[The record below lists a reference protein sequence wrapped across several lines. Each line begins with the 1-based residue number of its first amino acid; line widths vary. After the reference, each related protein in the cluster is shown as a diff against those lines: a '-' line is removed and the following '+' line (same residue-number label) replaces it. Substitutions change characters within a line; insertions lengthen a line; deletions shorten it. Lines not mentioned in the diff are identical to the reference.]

1 MKILRKLFGTK
12 TKAEPIKAAPVV
24 VAPVKP
30 PKPVISLD
38 VVEQTSDEQELLKL
52 ASDGATSQLRQA
64 AAEKIASREVLE
76 ALAKAAKNKDKN
88 VFKIVKTKLD
98 VFKAD
103 DAKQAELEAR
113 AQQICEKLER
123 HSVLE
128 ADALFKARLS
138 VLQQEW
144 ASLGQSLSEK
154 ANARHQA
161 ALAACEAK
169 IAAQAAAIAEEEE
182 RIAQDAQ
189 AHTLAQA
196 ALVDLKKLQ
205 QELAELSAVNEEQ
218 ITAFALKAQELAQ
231 ALRLAANRAI
241 PLEAISKEFEQRKQ
255 QLHNLLDQ
263 IKTSGTL
270 QQLAEAIEKAE
281 ASDAAQALQQ
291 KFKQGLQLVQQ
302 ASDELPST
310 AQAAK
315 AKVDAFF
322 AAIRAEEQAAK
333 DSFRHFNELLRK
345 GLWAAE
351 QGFVRKARGIQ
362 KELQEKRAD
371 LGELP
376 KNLASKLED
385 FEAQLVKLGDWHEFA
400 VTPKKEALI
409 AEMQSLASSNMDPEA
424 LASKI
429 HDLQDSWKEVSKGG
443 QQQDDDLW
451 QQFQQASETAFAPCR
466 EFFEA
471 QARARETNLAKRGEM
486 VEQLRSYLSS
496 YDWDNAVW
504 KDVEQTLKVARQ
516 EWQTYWPVPRKAGN
530 ELQKTF
536 ESLMEEL
543 FGKIT
548 AEHENNKQAK
558 QALIDQAQVLAASSD
573 NRAAV
578 EAIKQLQAQWKTIG
592 KSWHKEDQQLWQ
604 AFREQCDAIFAARN
618 QAMDSAK
625 AERLAL
631 QQQAEGLI
639 AKLESYMSLDLSELR
654 AGKSEVDTIKAEFAA
669 LQLPREQAKNLETRF
684 GKALVALDTKEAN
697 AYQLAKSQAWEQLLS
712 TADAIRQYELALIPL
727 TDKTKLAEQYQTL
740 EQTIA
745 SAQGWPSGSQ
755 QQLLQRLARA
765 AQLTPA
771 VQTQNTE
778 QLRTLCIRAEI
789 FADRPSPQEDRQLRM
804 SYQVQQMQQAFGQRD
819 QDFAPLLQDWLALGG
834 VGNKDYQPL
843 LQRFVACQSRTRS

>member
-1 MKILRKLFGTK
+1 MKILRKLFGAKAKVEPVK
-12 TKAEPIKAAPVV
+12 TAPVV

-30 PKPVISLD
+30 PKPVITLD
-38 VVEQTSDEQELLKL
+38 AVEQTSDEQELLKL

-76 ALAKAAKNKDKN
+76 TLAKAAKNKDKN

-98 VFKAD
+98 VFKAE
-103 DAKQAELEAR
+103 DAKQAEVEAR
-113 AQQICEKLER
+113 AQQVCEKLER
-123 HSVLE
+123 HSLLE
-128 ADALFKARLS
+128 ADALFKARLT

-144 ASLGQSLSEK
+144 ANLGQSLSEK
-154 ANARHQA
+154 ASARYQA
-161 ALAACEAK
+161 ALASCEAK

-189 AHTLAQA
+189 AMTLAES
-196 ALVDLKKLQ
+196 ALAELKKLQ
-205 QELAELSAVNEEQ
+205 QELAQLAEVTEEQ

-241 PLEAISKEFEQRKQ
+241 PLEAIGKEFEQRKQ
-255 QLHNLLDQ
+255 QLLNLLDQ

-270 QQLAEAIEKAE
+270 QQLADAIEKAE
-281 ASDAAQALQQ
+281 TSDAAKALQQ

-302 ASDELPST
+302 AGDELP
-310 AQAAK
+310 AAALAAK
-315 AKVDAFF
+315 AKVEAFF
-322 AAIRAEEQAAK
+322 AAIKAEEQAVK

-362 KELQEKRAD
+362 KELAEKRQA

-376 KNLASKLED
+376 KTIAGKLED
-385 FEAQLVKLGDWHEFA
+385 FETQLVKLGDWHEFA

-409 AEMQSLASSNMDPEA
+409 SEMQALASSTMDPEA

-471 QARARETNLAKRGEM
+471 QARAREANLTKRSEM
-486 VEQLRSYLSS
+486 VEQLRTYLAS
-496 YDWDNAVW
+496 YDWDKAVW

-530 ELQKTF
+530 DLQKTF
-536 ESLMEEL
+536 EGLMEEL

-548 AEHENNKQAK
+548 AENEKNKQAK
-558 QALIDQAQVLAASSD
+558 QALIDQAQALVGSSD

-592 KSWHKEDQQLWQ
+592 KSWFKEDQQLWQ
-604 AFREQCDAIFAARN
+604 NFREQCDAIFAARN
-618 QAMDSAK
+618 QAMDAAK
-625 AERLAL
+625 AERDAI
-631 QQQAEGLI
+631 QQNAESLI
-639 AKLESYMSLDLSELR
+639 AKLESFVTADLEALR
-654 AGKSEVDTIKAEFAA
+654 AAREEIDAIKEAFGQ
-669 LQLPREQAKNLETRF
+669 LRLPRESA
-684 GKALVALDTKEAN
+684 KALDNQFHRALAALKNKESDERAQSKARASEQLFATAEQLRQFELAQLSAAN
-697 AYQLAKSQAWEQLLS
+697 ADTLAATGEQLALALSQSQAW
-712 TADAIRQYELALIPL
+712 
-727 TDKTKLAEQYQTL
+727 
-740 EQTIA
+740 
-745 SAQGWPSGSQ
+745 PSGAQ
-755 QQLLQRLARA
+755 AALNQRLQQA
-765 AQLTPA
+765 AQLTA
-771 VQTQNTE
+771 AQQQANTQA
-778 QLRTLCIRAEI
+778 LHTLCIRAEI
-789 FADRPSPQEDRQLRM
+789 FANRESPAADKEARM
-804 SYQVQQMQQAFGQRD
+804 NYQVQQMQQAFGQRD
-819 QDFAPLLQDWLALGG
+819 QAFEPLLLEWLSLGG
-834 VGNKDYQPL
+834 VSDSDYQPL
-843 LQRFVACQSRTRS
+843 LKRFIACRP

>member
-1 MKILRKLFGTK
+1 MKILRKLFGSK
-12 TKAEPIKAAPVV
+12 SKVEPVKAAPVA

-30 PKPVISLD
+30 PKPVITLD

-64 AAEKIASREVLE
+64 AAEKISSREILE

-98 VFKAD
+98 VFKAE

-113 AQQICEKLER
+113 AQQVCEKLER

-128 ADALFKARLS
+128 ADALFKARLN

-144 ASLGQSLSEK
+144 TGLGDGLSDK
-154 ANARHQA
+154 INARYQA

-182 RIAQDAQ
+182 RQAADAQ
-189 AHTLAQA
+189 AMGFAQA
-196 ALVDLKKLQ
+196 ALADLKKLQ
-205 QELAELSAVNEEQ
+205 QELTELAEVTEEQ
-218 ITAFALKAQELAQ
+218 FTSFALKVQELAQ

-241 PLEAISKEFEQRKQ
+241 PLDSISKEFELRKQ
-255 QLHNLLDQ
+255 QLLNLLDQ

-270 QQLAEAIEKAE
+270 TQLAEAIEKAE
-281 ASDAAQALQQ
+281 NSDAAKALQQ
-291 KFKQGLQLVQQ
+291 KFKQALHLVQQ
-302 ASDELPST
+302 TSEQLPAV

-315 AKVDAFF
+315 ARVDGFF
-322 AAIRAEEQAAK
+322 AAIKAEEQAVK
-333 DSFRHFNELLRK
+333 DNFRQFNELLRK

-362 KELQEKRAD
+362 KELQEKRDA

-376 KNLASKLED
+376 KAIASKLED

-409 AEMQSLASSNMDPEA
+409 SEMQGLVNSQLDPEA

-451 QQFQQASETAFAPCR
+451 HEFQQASEAAFTPCR

-471 QARARETNLAKRGEM
+471 QARARESNLTKRGEM
-486 VEQLRSYLSS
+486 VEQLRTYLAS
-496 YDWDNAVW
+496 YDWDKAVW

-530 ELQKTF
+530 DLQKTF
-536 ESLMEEL
+536 EGLMEEL

-548 AEHENNKQAK
+548 AEHEKNKQAK
-558 QALIDQAQVLAASSD
+558 QALIDQAQALAGNSD

-578 EAIKQLQAQWKTIG
+578 ETIKQLQAQWKTIG
-592 KSWHKEDQQLWQ
+592 KSWYKEDQQLWQ
-604 AFREQCDAIFAARN
+604 TFREHCDVIFAARN
-618 QAMDSAK
+618 QAMDAAK
-625 AERLAL
+625 AEREAN
-631 QQQAEGLI
+631 QQNAENLI
-639 AKLESYMSLDLSELR
+639 AKLESLLTLDLDALR
-654 AGKSEVDTIKAEFAA
+654 AAKEEIETIKEAFTQ
-669 LQLPREQAKNLETRF
+669 LRLPRESAKALDNQFHKALGALKNKESDERVQAKAR
-684 GKALVALDTKEAN
+684 
-697 AYQLAKSQAWEQLLS
+697 AWEQLFA
-712 TADAIRQYELALIPL
+712 TAEHLRQYEVNLLSQGENEQL
-727 TDKTKLAEQYQTL
+727 TEVRAQL
-740 EQTIA
+740 EAILGQNQ
-745 SAQGWPSGSQ
+745 SWPSGAQS
-755 QQLLQRLARA
+755 LLNQRLQQA
-765 AQLTPA
+765 AELTPS
-771 VQTQNTE
+771 VQHANTQA
-778 QLRTLCIRAEI
+778 LHTLCIRAEI
-789 FADRPSPQEDRQLRM
+789 FANRESPAADKEARM

-819 QDFAPLLQDWLALGG
+819 QAFEPLLQEWLALGA
-834 VGNKDYQPL
+834 VADSDYQPL
-843 LQRFVACQSRTRS
+843 LKRFIACKP